1 MGFEAMIRRMA
12 VVAMAWGF
20 FALALATAAPAQEG
34 AGAPAPGAGQ
44 PQYDPKGAEGCL
56 KCHDKGP
63 VLEVLRTP
71 HAMQAD
77 ARTPFADHA
86 CETCH
91 GPSPEH
97 LVKPPEG
104 EPRAPTAVTFTKG
117 SQNTVAER
125 NAVCLGCHSGGSQMN
140 WTGSP
145 HHLADVACASCHHIH
160 VRRDEMLEKREQ
172 AEVCF
177 TCHLEQRAQSRLPSR
192 HPILEGLTACS
203 DCHSAHGGITQHL
216 LAGATVNDTCYT
228 CHAELRGPFLWEHAP
243 AREDCTL
250 CHFSHGSVNPGLLKV
265 RAPFL
270 CQECHMAPYHS
281 SSLYDGSRLGNPIP
295 QRELLGRSC
304 MNCHSQVHGS
314 NHPSGVR
321 ALR

>member
-1 MGFEAMIRRMA
+1 MRQSLSGIGRWAK
-12 VVAMAWGF
+12 VA
-20 FALALATAAPAQEG
+20 ALALAATAGGPAS
-34 AGAPAPGAGQ
+34 GQ
-44 PQYDPKGAEGCL
+44 PAYNEKGAEGCL

-63 VLEVLRTP
+63 VLEILRTP

-77 ARTPFADHA
+77 PRTPFAEHA
-86 CETCH
+86 CENCH

-104 EPRAPTAVTFTKG
+104 EPRAPTAVTFREG
-117 SQNTVAER
+117 SRNSVAER
-125 NAVCLGCHSGGSQMN
+125 NGVCLGCHSGGSQMN
-140 WTGSP
+140 WAGSP
-145 HHLADVACASCHHIH
+145 HHLADVACTSCHHIH
-160 VRRDEMLEKREQ
+160 VRHDEVLDKRDQ

-177 TCHLEQRAQSRLPSR
+177 ACHLEQRAQSRLPSR

-203 DCHSAHGGITQHL
+203 DCHNAHGGITRHL
-216 LAGATVNDTCYT
+216 LAGATVNDTCYA

-250 CHFSHGSVNPGLLKV
+250 CHYSHGSVHPGLLKV

-281 SSLYDGSRLGNPIP
+281 SALYDGSRLASPVA

-304 MNCHSQVHGS
+304 LNCHSQVHGS